1 MDAVTLRRGILHG
14 MSVTPVRHSMTTD
27 DLLFVSFR
35 GKVFAIHRGTGEII
49 WRWQASKGNSGA
61 VMLLPD
67 GNTLFVS
74 ADGYTWALDPRDGRE
89 IWFQPFEGEGV
100 GIPML
105 ATMRSASVA
114 QQAPAL
120 SAAQQ
125 AAVAA
130 AVVATTAATA
140 AAS

>member
-1 MDAVTLRRGILHG
+1 
-14 MSVTPVRHSMTTD
+14 MTTD

-35 GKVFAIHRGTGEII
+35 GRVFAIERGSGAIV
-49 WRWQASKGNSGA
+49 WRWQASKGNAGA

-89 IWFQPFEGEGV
+89 LWFQPFEGEGV

-105 ATMRSASVA
+105 ATMRSASHT
-114 QQAPAL
+114 QQTPVMN
-120 SAAQQ
+120 AAQ
-125 AAVAA
+125 VAA
-130 AVVATTAATA
+130 AAAAIAATTAAATA
-140 AAS
+140 AT